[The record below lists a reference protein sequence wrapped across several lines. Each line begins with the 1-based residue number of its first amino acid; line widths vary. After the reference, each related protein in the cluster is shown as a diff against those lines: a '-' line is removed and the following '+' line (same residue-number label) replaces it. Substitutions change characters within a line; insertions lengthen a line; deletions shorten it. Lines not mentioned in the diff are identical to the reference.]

1 MTRRRGGVGKEECMT
16 ATQLA
21 RQLRRAAV
29 PAVIALAGACARAPN
44 TGVTPQPTVV
54 EFNNESLAQADVF
67 VRAPGETA
75 RRIGTVMA
83 GHDHALV
90 IPPEVATKGNV
101 TIYARLLA
109 RSAIPTTGSIA
120 IAPGDRLN
128 VRLPIDARALF
139 VLPASSG
146 S

>member
-1 MTRRRGGVGKEECMT
+1 MT
-16 ATQLA
+16 ATQFA
-21 RQLRRAAV
+21 RHLRRAAL
-29 PAVIALAGACARAPN
+29 PAVIALAGACSRAPN
-44 TGVTPQPTVV
+44 TGATPDQTVV

-67 VRAPGETA
+67 VRAPGATA

-83 GHDHALV
+83 GHDQALV
-90 IPPEVATKGNV
+90 IPAEIATKGNV

-109 RSAIPTTGSIA
+109 RSEVPTTGSIA
-120 IAPGDRLN
+120 IAPGDRLT

-139 VLPASSG
+139 VLPATSG